1 MLLLQSRGRPKVRAP
16 NYTGIGDKNV
26 LEKRAPANPRYAKV
40 EAKLH
45 TGNRWRDDLTFTRPK
60 RKNEFFGRVKSELLV
75 RILDEN
81 EDAEESLYNLASENG
96 DPWAMGR
103 QVVVDAG
110 ATGGP
115 AGAGGSERKPYVLLD
130 MRDSSDYDAFHIRS
144 ALSYPSAYLSRS
156 TNPFT
161 PEILPYV
168 NHPEHIIIVY
178 MDDEKVGMQ
187 VAGRLAEK
195 NVENCYLLSGGL
207 SHFAVNYSSYV
218 VGSLPAGYAA
228 AAPTAPRSCKSY
240 V

>member
-144 ALSYPSAYLSRS
+144 GAPSH
-156 TNPFT
+156 
-161 PEILPYV
+161 V
-168 NHPEHIIIVY
+168 H
-178 MDDEKVGMQ
+178 
-187 VAGRLAEK
+187 
-195 NVENCYLLSGGL
+195 C
-207 SHFAVNYSSYV
+207 
-218 VGSLPAGYAA
+218 GSLGQL
-228 AAPTAPRSCKSY
+228 APYDVCSSPH
-240 V
+240 